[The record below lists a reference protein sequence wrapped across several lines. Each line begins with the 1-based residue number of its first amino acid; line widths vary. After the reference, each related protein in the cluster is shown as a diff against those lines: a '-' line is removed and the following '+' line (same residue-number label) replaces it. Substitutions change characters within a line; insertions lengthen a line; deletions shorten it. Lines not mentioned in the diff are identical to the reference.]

1 MNPTDSD
8 IDWKTWLADTM
19 SRRPKGNSYIEC
31 PRGIEVGDLLLAL
44 EREMF
49 SWRRSDP
56 DTFWIDVQLFVK
68 YKLSDDDIRF
78 IASFEPGIDQYRLH
92 AEERHAYAEM
102 TRGLK
107 KLKSLMMRRLSEQ
120 ARIAEYN
127 RAHSPETQEKPE

>member
-1 MNPTDSD
+1 MNATDRD
-8 IDWKTWLADTM
+8 IDWLKWLADTM

-31 PRGIEVGDLLLAL
+31 PRGIEVGDLLLAC

-78 IASFEPGIDQYRLH
+78 IAKFQAGVEQNKLH
-92 AEERHAYAEM
+92 ADEKNAYAEM

-107 KLKSLMMRRLSEQ
+107 KLRLLVHERNEEYDRDRRE
-120 ARIAEYN
+120 
-127 RAHSPETQEKPE
+127 HSPETQEKPE

>member
-1 MNPTDSD
+1 MNATDTD
-8 IDWKTWLADTM
+8 IDWLKWLADTM

-31 PRGIEVGDLLLAL
+31 PRGIEVGDLLLAH

-49 SWRRSDP
+49 PWRRSDP

-68 YKLSDDDIRF
+68 YRLSDDDIRF

-107 KLKSLMMRRLSEQ
+107 KLRLLAHERNEEYDRDRRG
-120 ARIAEYN
+120 
-127 RAHSPETQEKPE
+127 HSPETQEKPG